1 MKHILIILFL
11 IMFTFS
17 TFAQVQRAD
26 NRVAGQS
33 TVIRIDNPSTGN
45 IYKGNDDAPSNVSQ
59 QTTVNENVSYFSTAD
74 GIVITISNG
83 VNKIKLFALTGQV
96 LFNGSLSQGRF
107 LIQTRKGIYLL
118 KINNNSYKVTCK

>member
-1 MKHILIILFL
+1 MKHIFIILFL
-11 IMFTFS
+11 TLLEFGS
-17 TFAQVQRAD
+17 FAQMQRTD
-26 NRVAGQS
+26 SRMGGQS
-33 TVIRIDNPSTGN
+33 TVIRIDNSSTGN
-45 IYKGNDDAPSNVSQ
+45 FYKQNDDAPSNSNQ
-59 QTTVNENVSYFSTAD
+59 QTTVNENVSYFSSAD
-74 GIVITISNG
+74 GIVITINNG